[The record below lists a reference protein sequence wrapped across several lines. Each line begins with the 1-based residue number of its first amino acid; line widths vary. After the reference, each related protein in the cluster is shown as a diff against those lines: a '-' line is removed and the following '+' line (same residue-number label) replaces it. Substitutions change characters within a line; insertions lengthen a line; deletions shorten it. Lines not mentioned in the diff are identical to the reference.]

1 MTLPEAI
8 TTDGERAGDDPD
20 AVLVASAKGGDRAA
34 FGKLLERHY
43 DRMHRVAWRIT
54 GSSHDAEDIV
64 QEVCCALPGKLDGF
78 RGEARFTTW
87 LTGIVTN
94 ACLDHRRRA
103 GALSRLKDRF
113 SFFAPKSGG
122 DGRDL
127 YAGTWIASTLAKLP
141 QEIRDTI
148 VLVAGEG
155 MSHEE
160 AGQALGVAANTISW
174 RLHMARKKLLAMG
187 VNEVLNAR

>member
-1 MTLPEAI
+1 MTLPEATATVDDREGI
-8 TTDGERAGDDPD
+8 DPD
-20 AVLVASAKGGDRAA
+20 AVLVASAKGGDRIA
-34 FGKLLERHY
+34 FGTLLERHY

-64 QEVCCALPGKLDGF
+64 QEVCCALPAKLGGF

-87 LTGIVTN
+87 LTGVVTN

-113 SFFAPKSGG
+113 SFLSGQSGG

-127 YAGTWIASTLAKLP
+127 YVGTWIASSLSKLSP
-141 QEIRDTI
+141 EIRDTV

-160 AGQALGVAANTISW
+160 AGKALGVAANTVSW
-174 RLHMARKKLLAMG
+174 RIHTARKKLLALG
-187 VNEVLNAR
+187 VNEVLDAR